1 MKKPWYS
8 FLYINTTIGKVVWGI
23 GALVL
28 TLALFVGLSMIEDYR
43 MQAQTA
49 NWDGRSIEKGA
60 EIFANNCA
68 SCHNPDGSGQL
79 GRAPA
84 LNSHYFFSQRLKDLG
99 FSGSQHAFIAGTVAA
114 GRPSNTQG
122 QWSAVMPTWG
132 AEFGGPLRADQV
144 DAVADFIM
152 NWESTALEQTP
163 EEDPWQPFINAPT
176 TGYTV
181 TVPTADTGPAEGV
194 VRAPSELF
202 TAMACSGCHNI
213 NEPQTQQSRGPVGPN
228 LGNLA
233 DIAAEEAPDM
243 TPEEYVI
250 QSITDPSAHIAEG
263 YSGGI
268 MPPNFAERMSPEE
281 IQGLAEWL
289 LDPNREE

>member
-23 GALVL
+23 GALLL
-28 TLALFVGLSMIEDYR
+28 TLGLFVGLSIIENDR
-43 MQAQTA
+43 MAAQTA

-60 EIFANNCA
+60 EIFAGNCA
-68 SCHNPDGSGQL
+68 SCHGPTGGGQP

-99 FSGSQHAFIAGTVAA
+99 FTGSQHAFIAGTVAA

-122 QWSAVMPTWG
+122 QWTAIMPTWG
-132 AEFGGPLRADQV
+132 AEFGGPLRSDQV
-144 DAVADFIM
+144 DAVSDFIM
-152 NWESTALEQTP
+152 NWESTALLQTP
-163 EEDPWQPFINAPT
+163 EEDPWEPFINAPT

-181 TVPTADTGPAEGV
+181 TVPSTTPDESV
-194 VRAPSELF
+194 VREPGELF
-202 TAMACSGCHNI
+202 VAMGCNACHNLD
-213 NEPQTQQSRGPVGPN
+213 EPQTATERGDIGPN

-233 DIAAEEAPDM
+233 DVASTEAPDM

-250 QSITDPSAHIAEG
+250 QSISDPNAHIAAG
-263 YSGGI
+263 YAAGI
-268 MPPNFAERMSPEE
+268 MPPNFAQRMNATE

-289 LDPNREE
+289 LDPNRE